1 MTCLINVLA
10 IIAKKRPQI
19 PSRKA
24 NPIPMQES
32 NVVIC
37 HECDLICQD
46 TVLGAGGAAYCPRC
60 KAKLFTNSG
69 AKLDQALALSISGA
83 MLFLIMNAF
92 PLMAI
97 NLQQT
102 THQTTMF
109 EATLAM
115 WDKDMHVLAMLV
127 FLTTII
133 APALHISLEILV
145 LCLIKFGDATRALA
159 LPTLL
164 LRKLRPWN
172 MVEVFMLGLLVS
184 LVKLRDIADIIIGPA
199 FWSCAFLILIT
210 AILGSML
217 TPRNIWCWTHDGSAH
232 A

>member
-1 MTCLINVLA
+1 
-10 IIAKKRPQI
+10 
-19 PSRKA
+19 
-24 NPIPMQES
+24 MQQS
-32 NVVIC
+32 KVVIC

-46 TVLGAGGAAYCPRC
+46 TALGIGASAFCPRC
-60 KAKLFTNSG
+60 RVKLFTNSG
-69 AKLDQALALSISGA
+69 AKLDQALALAVAGA
-83 MLFLIMNAF
+83 ILFLIMNAF

-97 NLQQT
+97 KLQQT
-102 THQTTMF
+102 SHQTTMF

-127 FLTTII
+127 LLTTIVV
-133 APALHISLEILV
+133 PALHICLEILV

-199 FWSCAFLILIT
+199 FWSCACLIFIT
-210 AILGSML
+210 ALLSSML
-217 TPRNIWCWTHDGSAH
+217 SPRNIWRWTHTERAYV
-232 A
+232 